1 MTQKN
6 EKNAYLNRTSEL
18 SETKA
23 MRVIIGVDVVGGG
36 QWLNLYSLIKF
47 ANV

>member
-23 MRVIIGVDVVGGG
+23 MRVIIGVDVVGG